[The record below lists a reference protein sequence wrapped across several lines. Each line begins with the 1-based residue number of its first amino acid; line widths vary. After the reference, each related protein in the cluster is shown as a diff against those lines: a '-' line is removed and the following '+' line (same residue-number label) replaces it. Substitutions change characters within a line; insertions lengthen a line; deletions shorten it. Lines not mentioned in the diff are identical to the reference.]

1 MLDLDHFKAINDS
14 FGHQR
19 GDQVLAAVG
28 DLLSEEIRASDFVG
42 RYGGEEFVVLLP
54 HTGRAGGMELA
65 EKLRDGIEGLCVR
78 GLGRTLSA
86 SFGVAA
92 LPDDAGDPAELLRC
106 ADRALY
112 AAKAAGRNRVVAF
125 DRLAGAGVSASAG
138 DSAGA
143 RDRVAQPPPS
153 RP

>member
-1 MLDLDHFKAINDS
+1 
-14 FGHQR
+14 
-19 GDQVLAAVG
+19 
-28 DLLSEEIRASDFVG
+28 
-42 RYGGEEFVVLLP
+42 
-54 HTGRAGGMELA
+54 MELA